1 MGGLVSTL
9 VLSLAILRTPGI
21 SPELGGSRCGPPP
34 HDLSHLLLDPGRR
47 VRALT
52 PRLAEALESGARR
65 SSTFQQLLSTLQQRD
80 VIVQFLEEPDLRP
93 PTAAQLMIVPVP
105 GEVRFVRVQV
115 ANRRDGDDLV
125 ALLGHEL
132 VHAIEIAREPQVRD
146 AKTLKALYT
155 RIGFGLERLLQ
166 YDTTEANVVERR
178 IRRELE
184 EERDCVLLA
193 KAR

>member
-1 MGGLVSTL
+1 MGGLVPAL
-9 VLSLAILRTPGI
+9 VLSLAVLRMP
-21 SPELGGSRCGPPP
+21 SPLPEGPSPPCGPPT
-34 HDLSHLLLDPGRR
+34 HDLTWLLHDPGRR

-65 SSTFQQLLSTLQQRD
+65 SPTFQQLLRMLQPQD
-80 VIVQFLEEPDLRP
+80 VIVQFLDEPDLRP
-93 PTAAQLMIVPVP
+93 PTAAQLMIIPVP

-146 AKTLKALYT
+146 AEALKGLYT

-166 YDTTEANVVERR
+166 YDTHEANVMERR

-184 EERDCVLLA
+184 DERDCVLLA

>member
-1 MGGLVSTL
+1 MGGLVPAL
-9 VLSLAILRTPGI
+9 VLSLAVLRTP
-21 SPELGGSRCGPPP
+21 SPLPEGVSPPCGPSTHGLTWLL
-34 HDLSHLLLDPGRR
+34 HDAGRR

-65 SSTFQQLLSTLQQRD
+65 SPTFQQLLRTLQPQD
-80 VIVQFLEEPDLRP
+80 VIVQFLDEPDLRP
-93 PTAAQLMIVPVP
+93 PTAAQLMIIPVP

-132 VHAIEIAREPQVRD
+132 VHAIEVAREPQVRD
-146 AKTLKALYT
+146 AKTLKELYT
-155 RIGFGLERLLQ
+155 RIGFGLERLRQ
-166 YDTTEANVVERR
+166 YDTHEANLVEGR

-184 EERDCVLLA
+184 DERDCVLLA

>member
-1 MGGLVSTL
+1 MGGLASAL
-9 VLSLAILRTPGI
+9 VFSLAILR
-21 SPELGGSRCGPPP
+21 SPWIPAGLGSPPCGPPP
-34 HDLSHLLLDPGRR
+34 HDLSDLLHDSGRR

-65 SSTFQQLLSTLQQRD
+65 SSTFQRLLSTLQQRD

-93 PTAAQLMIVPVP
+93 PTAAQLMIVPVA

-115 ANRRDGDDLV
+115 ANRRQGDDLV

-146 AKTLKALYT
+146 GETLKALYT

-166 YDTTEANVVERR
+166 YDTVEANVVERR

-184 EERDCVLLA
+184 EERGCVLLA